1 MAYDILLSVFS
12 RHLYN
17 INISMVLLYVDYIL
31 PLFGVNR
38 YSITLIQ

>member
-1 MAYDILLSVFS
+1 MANDILSVFA
-12 RHLYN
+12 RHLHK